1 MIDTTNNTKNLTP
14 EDLLGVKSY
23 FKKFERKGIAFMDDR
38 QKGDI
43 KSLVGETIHVDDF
56 GFIKGRDGEYAV
68 ISTVEHPD
76 KFYFAGL
83 ALTDIVRQVEEDG
96 MRDALK
102 SQGIKLS
109 MKRSK
114 NGRDYMNVEFVD

>member
-14 EDLLGVKSY
+14 QDLLGVKSY
-23 FKKFERKGIAFMDDR
+23 FKKFERKGITFMDDR

-43 KSLVGETIHVDDF
+43 KTLVGETIHVDDF
-56 GFIKGRDGEYAV
+56 GFIKRRDGEYAV

-114 NGRDYMNVEFVD
+114 NGRDYMSVEFVD

>member
-1 MIDTTNNTKNLTP
+1 METATNNTKSLTA
-14 EDLLGVKSY
+14 EDLLGVKNY
-23 FKKFERKGIAFMDDR
+23 FKKFERKGIAFMDER

-43 KSLVGETIHVDDF
+43 KTLVGETIHVDDF

-96 MRDALK
+96 MREALK

-114 NGRDYMNVEFVD
+114 NGRDYMNVEFLD